1 MPNVESRQDF
11 RLMHAI
17 FCIEALGVMY
27 YIVYTEY
34 GTVVPTDS
42 RATVV
47 KFYLLT
53 FTYRHAANVCM

>member
-1 MPNVESRQDF
+1 MPNVEGRQDF

-17 FCIEALGVMY
+17 FCIEALEVMY

-34 GTVVPTDS
+34 GTAVPTDS

-53 FTYRHAANVCM
+53 FTY